1 MDFKRDT
8 NLRKPCIVGL
18 NAEALRPKF
27 GKLWILA
34 GRESTPAFHPTS
46 NVFRSKHVLLE
57 CADIPDLAYC
67 SPIETTIPLSATL
80 KITNKTE
87 V

>member
-8 NLRKPCIVGL
+8 NLRKPYIVGL

-34 GRESTPAFHPTS
+34 GRESIPAFHPFNFQRLPKQTCPAGMCG
-46 NVFRSKHVLLE
+46 H
-57 CADIPDLAYC
+57 
-67 SPIETTIPLSATL
+67 T
-80 KITNKTE
+80 
-87 V
+87 